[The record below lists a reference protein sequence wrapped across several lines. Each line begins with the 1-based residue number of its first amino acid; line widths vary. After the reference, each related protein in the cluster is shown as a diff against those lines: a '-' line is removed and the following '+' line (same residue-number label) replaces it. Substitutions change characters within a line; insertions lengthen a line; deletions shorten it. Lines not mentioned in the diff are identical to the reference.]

1 MQHKLVIK
9 VNHRMSVIDR
19 NILPKIFFKKK
30 TLPSVAKAAKKGN
43 TIATI
48 ANKRHMQL
56 LIDTTGA

>member
-1 MQHKLVIK
+1 
-9 VNHRMSVIDR
+9 MSVIDR